1 LAIYKILWGFLFT
14 GSYYL
19 VTVQHAPKDG
29 LGDGNMGT
37 EGRGYLAP
45 EHVEGE
51 GRMDFE
57 SP

>member
-1 LAIYKILWGFLFT
+1 
-14 GSYYL
+14 
-19 VTVQHAPKDG
+19 
-29 LGDGNMGT
+29 MGT